1 MKTKLAL
8 LLLAL
13 IATQPAT
20 AQPGRIY
27 TKPDP
32 KATGGIEGEV
42 DAGLTHAI
50 AVNRDREHVYLAQLS
65 DEGRKFKFAGL
76 PVGKYDL
83 VLVSYDREMYEG
95 LALGG
100 DMASLS
106 AISRK
111 NYETRATKQDE
122 FFNRS
127 HVHLAGFDH
136 DRILALVER
145 LSTRKVLKGSGEAL
159 GKNLRRLEVL
169 ELQMA
174 ADDWQVAGTRHL
186 YREGEPIGS
195 TEPDFL
201 RHEHVAELGNIR
213 VINEVK
219 LLGKLPL
226 HKK

>member
-1 MKTKLAL
+1 MKTTHLL

-13 IATQPAT
+13 AAAQPAM

-27 TKPDP
+27 TKADP
-32 KATGGIEGEV
+32 NATGGIEGEV
-42 DAGLTHAI
+42 EVALTHAI

-83 VLVSYDREMYEG
+83 VLVGHNRELYEG
-95 LALGG
+95 LVLGS
-100 DMASLS
+100 DLSSLS
-106 AISRK
+106 TVSRK

-127 HVHLAGFDH
+127 HIHVVGFDH

-145 LSTRKVLKGSGEAL
+145 LSTRKILKGSGEPL

-169 ELQMA
+169 ELTMA

-195 TEPDFL
+195 TEPEFF
-201 RHEHVAELGNIR
+201 RHEHVAELGDIR

-219 LLGKLPL
+219 SLGKLPL
-226 HKK
+226 RKK